1 MSRLLVLFL
10 GVFLLSGCTVH
21 EYTGHGYH
29 RPYYHGE
36 YPASIATTAIQPAI
50 TDTTVPITHATLR
63 HRWFGTSATSSIG
76 VIVTTSLPGTTVRAV
91 TVTTRTPCATRFNT
105 GATGRLSPSSIT
117 IAAASGSG
125 PALPPTVSRGLTRL

>member
-10 GVFLLSGCTVH
+10 GLITLSGCTVH
-21 EYTGHGYH
+21 EYAGHGYH

-36 YPASIATTAIQPAI
+36 YREYRYDGYPARHYRYDRSDYPRHAPPPVVRHERYDQHRSHRHDQPS
-50 TDTTVPITHATLR
+50 R
-63 HRWFGTSATSSIG
+63 HYSQGGDRH
-76 VIVTTSLPGTTVRAV
+76 
-91 TVTTRTPCATRFNT
+91 TRTPCATRFNT